1 MGYPQVVDELRGH
14 EAGKLLHHLELD
26 DYGPG
31 HYQIGDVGAGNLATV
46 VERKPLLALVADA
59 EVIEL
64 DYQRALVSGLEQ
76 ARAKGVVN
84 REGGAEDGVGQL
96 LMDEWYERPPERARA
111 PFV

>member
-1 MGYPQVVDELRGH
+1 MRSQASLPRPRSWIRRIPL
-14 EAGKLLHHLELD
+14 A
-26 DYGPG
+26 
-31 HYQIGDVGAGNLATV
+31 GDVGAGNLATV